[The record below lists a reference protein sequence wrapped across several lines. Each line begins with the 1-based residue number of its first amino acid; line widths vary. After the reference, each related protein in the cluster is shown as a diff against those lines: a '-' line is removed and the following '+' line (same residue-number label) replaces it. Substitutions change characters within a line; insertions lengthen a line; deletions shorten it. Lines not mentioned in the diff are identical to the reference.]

1 MSFRSLCLAVPVL
14 ALLAGG
20 AAAEPVLR
28 SAVIVDAPVI
38 RLGDLFADSGPAAGA
53 TIATAP
59 APGTRVVYDSAWLA
73 ARAREQHLAWQP
85 RSRFDTVTV
94 ERASKTIEADAIAAE
109 LARELGDRLQPRPVE
124 LRLDNAALRLFV
136 PAGDPAAIAVDGLT
150 YDPASGRVSAY
161 VAPADGDPAAQRIR
175 VTGHV
180 YHMVDMPVLTR
191 AMAPDQIIAAG
202 DIDTIAMRRERLN
215 QDYILAAA
223 DLVGKAPRR
232 MLLPGM
238 PVRADDVQAPL
249 VVHRNDLVAI
259 VLQLPAM
266 VITAQGQALDDGALG
281 QTIRVSNTQSKRVL
295 DVRVTGPGNVALV
308 MPAALTAP

>member
-1 MSFRSLCLAVPVL
+1 MSFRPLCLAVPVL

-161 VAPADGDPAAQRIR
+161 IAPADGDPAAQRIR

-223 DLVGKAPRR
+223 DLV
-232 MLLPGM
+232 
-238 PVRADDVQAPL
+238 
-249 VVHRNDLVAI
+249 AI